1 MEHGKPQK
9 QALAIAYSV
18 KRKSKKA
25 AGGSVESGS
34 KDMNMAE
41 GGSVSVPQ
49 QKRPMPENTYDD
61 SKSVSRNSGNK
72 PPKDDQWTD
81 QPTVKQAQSN
91 NGRMVKPIKRA
102 SMVPTNAFSTR
113 LYDEEADLQS
123 SASPGPYGA
132 QPPRH
137 DDEEDAKK
145 QGSDPDMAPEH
156 STGRK
161 PYAKGGKVE
170 SKDYAD
176 GDRDHDDGLH
186 LQASD
191 SPSEDEGASHARS
204 RNEEGPN
211 RQGPSQKKE
220 DPHSLHSLMFEDDQ
234 ANEDHDMEMNP
245 AHGQHSADDSE
256 SQPDSPRDN
265 DYYDDD
271 GHSDSIA
278 AAIMAKRQRMHEAID
293 SGARDLDEAV
303 KMAEGGEILS
313 EGRKSRIK
321 SHGSMDSDDSS
332 QVDLSRNADEDAN
345 EEDQASFESLMK
357 ENYSE
362 SEGLDQLDQ
371 PEDSN
376 MKGDSE
382 EEASHDRHDRVSAIR
397 SKMKKRQF
405 SQR

>member
-18 KRKSKKA
+18 KRKGKKMA
-25 AGGSVESGS
+25 KGGSISE
-34 KDMNMAE
+34 
-41 GGSVSVPQ
+41 SVPQ
-49 QKRPMPENTYDD
+49 QKRPMPDD
-61 SKSVSRNSGNK
+61 VHGDSAEVSRNSGNK
-72 PPKDDQWTD
+72 SPKNDQWLD

-102 SMVPTNAFSTR
+102 AMVPTNAFSTR

-123 SASPGPYGA
+123 SASPGLYGA

-145 QGSDPDMAPEH
+145 QGSDPDMSPEH

-186 LQASD
+186 LQDSD
-191 SPSEDEGASHARS
+191 SPSEDEGSSYAHS

-211 RQGPSQKKE
+211 RQGPKQRKE
-220 DPHSLHSLMFEDDQ
+220 APHSPDSIMFHDDE
-234 ANEDHDMEMNP
+234 ANEDMDMELNP
-245 AHGQHSADDSE
+245 AHGKHSPDDS
-256 SQPDSPRDN
+256 SDQPYSPRDN

-376 MKGDSE
+376 LKGDSE
-382 EEASHDRHDRVSAIR
+382 EEESHDRHDRVSNIR
-397 SKMKKRQF
+397 SRMKKRQF